1 MGRKACAPARPG
13 AHRTTC
19 MLRAREGPPTAE
31 VVALPTASK
40 AKRTREAAGTAAGK
54 DGRGA
59 AAAAAARPAVFAPG
73 PEFTPNMV
81 AKAKRIIDKGLFARV
96 ESGVCQV
103 ASSDGSSYL
112 ASCSPNSCQCMSFKV
127 RRVCSHVL
135 VVQMVDAASGGS
147 GSGSGAG
154 PDGPRGGGGK

>member
-1 MGRKACAPARPG
+1 
-13 AHRTTC
+13 
-19 MLRAREGPPTAE
+19 MLRAREGLPTAE

-40 AKRTREAAGTAAGK
+40 AKRTSEAAGTAAGN
-54 DGRGA
+54 GGTGA
-59 AAAAAARPAVFAPG
+59 AAKPAGFAPG
-73 PEFTPNMV
+73 PEFSPNMV

-112 ASCSPNSCQCMSFKV
+112 ASCSPNSCQCMSFKM

-135 VVQMVDAASGGS
+135 VVQMVDAASGGGGDS
-147 GSGSGAG
+147 GAGSGAG